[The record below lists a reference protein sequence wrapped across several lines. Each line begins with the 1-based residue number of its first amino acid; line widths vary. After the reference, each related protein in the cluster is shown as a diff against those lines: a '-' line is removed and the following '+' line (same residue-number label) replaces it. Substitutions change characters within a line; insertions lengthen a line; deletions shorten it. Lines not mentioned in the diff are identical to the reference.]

1 MTVATEP
8 LRDAI
13 LADAHAAA
21 ERVLARADEQA
32 VAKLRDAEQTG
43 RALVERAR
51 AEGIAAAAIAG
62 AYEEARGTRVARAA
76 ELAARRELYEEL
88 GRQARAAAR
97 ELRTQPGYE
106 ALLDR
111 LAAGARA
118 QLGPAAEIERDPPDS
133 GGIRASSGAR
143 HVDYTLDALAG
154 RCLERLG
161 ARVEEL
167 WL

>member
-1 MTVATEP
+1 MATEP

-13 LADAHAAA
+13 LADAHATA

-32 VAKLRDAEQTG
+32 EAKLRDAERRG

-51 AEGIAAAAIAG
+51 AEGIAAAAIVG
-62 AYEEARGTRVARAA
+62 AHEEARARRIARAA
-76 ELAARRELYEEL
+76 VLAARRELYEDL
-88 GRQARAAAR
+88 GRRARSAAR

-143 HVDYTLDALAG
+143 HVDYTLNAIAD
-154 RCLERLG
+154 RCLEQLG
-161 ARVEEL
+161 AGVEEL
-167 WL
+167 WR